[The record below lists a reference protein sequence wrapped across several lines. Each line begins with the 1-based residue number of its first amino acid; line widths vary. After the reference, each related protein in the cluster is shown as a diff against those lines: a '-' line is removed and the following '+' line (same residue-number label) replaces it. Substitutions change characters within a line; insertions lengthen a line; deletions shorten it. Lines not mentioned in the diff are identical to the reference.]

1 MFAVTMHASQPPEF
15 LTLGS
20 VFLDIAEEFWLDLTM
35 RTFPVISAVFL
46 AALFTSAPFQNAPAG
61 SATWDLDPTS
71 GDWNTSA
78 NWTPA
83 TVPNGPADIASFA
96 LSSITDISLSADIN
110 VDQIVFNPAA
120 SAFAITTGPFK
131 TLTFIGGITNNS
143 GVRQNFVVQPSNQN
157 SFESGVV
164 FTGTSTAGSNTA
176 FTLQGATVGGVN
188 YQGGV
193 ISFAD
198 SATAGNAAFECEGA
212 AVQNGGGGIVVF
224 GGSSTAGTATLVTN
238 PALAAGLTPRGT
250 VWFPSASADNCTIT
264 NNGATQSHL
273 RSGLTLIE
281 GESTAGNATLI
292 ANGGLN
298 GGLGGEI
305 RINPC

>member
-1 MFAVTMHASQPPEF
+1 
-15 LTLGS
+15 
-20 VFLDIAEEFWLDLTM
+20 M

-193 ISFAD
+193 ISFTD
-198 SATAGNAAFECEGA
+198 SATAANAAFECEGA
-212 AVQNGGGGIVVF
+212 AVQNAGGGIVVF
-224 GGSSTAGTATLVTN
+224 GGK
-238 PALAAGLTPRGT
+238 
-250 VWFPSASADNCTIT
+250 
-264 NNGATQSHL
+264 
-273 RSGLTLIE
+273 
-281 GESTAGNATLI
+281 
-292 ANGGLN
+292 
-298 GGLGGEI
+298 
-305 RINPC
+305 